1 MAEIMGEITGRPFD
15 LLLGRKTYEVVAAH
29 WQNTDGPGAVVFN
42 NATKHVASRTL
53 DGVDWQNSILIKGD
67 VADYVRAL
75 KATEGREI

>member
-1 MAEIMGEITGRPFD
+1 
-15 LLLGRKTYEVVAAH
+15 
-29 WQNTDGPGAVVFN
+29 VVFN